1 MQSQKLRKAIL
12 ERLSQKTLLLGIFL
26 SLAVLVSSALYL
38 HEKRQS
44 ILAEEVLNA
53 HRFNSLLLEQTAR
66 IYDSVDL
73 LLRATVTKL
82 EDGRFEDGQ
91 FLAANDEKA
100 LYELLNSYITGMPHI
115 KALSILDADGRT
127 IATTFRYPT
136 SRPDFSERT
145 YFRVLKNDPSQR
157 MYIDVPVRRRGNQNQ
172 WLLNVARRLSI
183 PNGGFGGVVV
193 VSLVPEY
200 FSSFYDSL
208 ELAKGSYV
216 SLLRE
221 DSTLLMRHPEKD
233 ESIGKVFGRNP
244 AIQPFLKQRL
254 PQTSLRMYSHIS
266 KTNVLVNCRFAK
278 IHPIYVCTST
288 TEESLLGDWKQ
299 DLMIIGAI
307 STLSCAL
314 IMSLFILLSN
324 QLRNREA
331 MAAELVQ
338 KNRDLD
344 LLSKTDHLTGIANRN
359 SIETKIME
367 LIGNAKRYDRP
378 FSVILIDID
387 HFKKI
392 NDTYGHSI
400 GDKVLVEFS
409 DTLNR
414 RIRDTD
420 LAGRWGGEEF
430 LIACSESDVKGAT
443 ELAEEL
449 RSVIENNSFGL
460 KSSVTSSFGVS
471 QYKPNEDAK
480 ELFRRVDE
488 LLYKAKD
495 SGRNRVVSG

>member
-1 MQSQKLRKAIL
+1 MQSQKLRQAIL
-12 ERLSQKTLLLGIFL
+12 ERLSQRTLLLGILL

-38 HEKRQS
+38 YEKRQS
-44 ILAEEVLNA
+44 ILAEEIQNA
-53 HRFNSLLLEQTAR
+53 NRFNSLLLEQTAR

-82 EDGRFEDGQ
+82 EDGRF
-91 FLAANDEKA
+91 LANNTERG

-115 KALSILDADGRT
+115 KALSVLDSTGNPL
-127 IATTFRYPT
+127 ATTFRYPT
-136 SRPDFSERT
+136 SRPNFSERG
-145 YFRVLKNDPSQR
+145 YFRTLKNDPSLG
-157 MYIDVPVRRRGNQNQ
+157 MYIDVPVRRRSNENQ
-172 WLLNVARRLSI
+172 WLLNVARRLPAHDGS
-183 PNGGFGGVVV
+183 FGGVVV

-208 ELAKGSYV
+208 KLEEGSYV

-221 DSTLLMRHPEKD
+221 DSTLLMRHPAKD

-278 IHPIYVCTST
+278 IHPIYVCAST
-288 TEESLLGDWKQ
+288 MENSLLGDWKR
-299 DLMIIGAI
+299 DLISIGAI
-307 STLSCAL
+307 SSL
-314 IMSLFILLSN
+314 ICVIIMTLFILLSK
-324 QLRNREA
+324 QLQSREA

-359 SIETKIME
+359 FIETRIKE
-367 LIGNAKRYDRP
+367 LISNSKRYERP

-387 HFKKI
+387 HFKSI
-392 NDTYGHSI
+392 NDTYGHSV
-400 GDKVLVEFS
+400 GDRVLIEFS
-409 DTLNR
+409 NTLSK

-430 LIACSESDVKGAT
+430 LIICNESDSNGAT
-443 ELAEEL
+443 QLAEEL
-449 RSVIENNSFGL
+449 RSVIENNNFGL
-460 KSSVTSSFGVS
+460 QAPVTSSFGVS
-471 QYKPNEDAK
+471 QYRQNERSE

-488 LLYKAKD
+488 LLYTAKD